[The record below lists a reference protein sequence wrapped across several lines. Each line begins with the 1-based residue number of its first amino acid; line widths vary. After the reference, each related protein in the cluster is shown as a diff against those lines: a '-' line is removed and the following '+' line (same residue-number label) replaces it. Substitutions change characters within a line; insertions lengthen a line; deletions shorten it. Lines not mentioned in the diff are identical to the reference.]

1 MQDKKKKYSPGQDE
15 QATPGSNLRRV
26 RRDKG
31 LSVAEVAEA
40 TRISIKNIRAI
51 EAAAFEEL
59 PADTFVRGLVTIY
72 GNYLG
77 LDGGKLAA
85 DFLQARKKLSAGGRP
100 QNLTLKKVPP
110 STFAPKKLAEPAQIS
125 SATLALVIFLLIL
138 VSFSGFCMYTSWN
151 PLAFLTRQT
160 DNVQASIQKIFAG
173 LVGDSEVPVPQ
184 EPQKQERA
192 ESLAPSAASNAPVS
206 SGQEEQAIYRLNVH
220 FLKNSAVTI
229 LTDDK
234 EPVRREFKSGQ
245 ILQLQAGQQL
255 KLIFSVPGAATL
267 TLNGRPL
274 SFPDAS
280 DGALPTL
287 LIPDD
292 LLDQ

>member
-1 MQDKKKKYSPGQDE
+1 MQDKSFSQGQDT
-15 QATPGSNLRRV
+15 QATPGSHLRRV

-31 LSVAEVAEA
+31 LSVAEVSEA

-51 EAAAFEEL
+51 ETAAFEEL

-72 GNYLG
+72 GNYLE
-77 LDGGKLAA
+77 LDGGKIAT
-85 DFLQARKKLSAGGRP
+85 DFLQARKKLSSGGRP

-110 STFAPKKLAEPAQIS
+110 STFAQKKLAEPAQIS

-160 DNVQASIQKIFAG
+160 DNVQTSIQKIFAG
-173 LVGDSEVPVPQ
+173 LVGDSEAPVPQ

-192 ESLAPSAASNAPVS
+192 EHLPPSAANNAAS
-206 SGQEEQAIYRLNVH
+206 SGQDEQVSYRLNVH

-229 LTDDK
+229 RTDDK
-234 EPVRREFKSGQ
+234 KPVRREFKSGEV
-245 ILQLQAGQQL
+245 LQLQAGKQL

-274 SFPDAS
+274 SFPEAS
-280 DGALPTL
+280 GGASPTL

-292 LLDQ
+292 LLDR